1 MQEAYRNAMG
11 ANGEGPKIQMPSE
24 DMLKHLPEDE
34 RLQQAAQAAKAAAS
48 AQGMVESLKSKA
60 GMLTDPKQR
69 EKMLSEA
76 YRNEVEAK
84 GQSKKA
90 RILKSGTFQGG
101 AGGAGIGMATGMGLG
116 TVVGTLT
123 GVVASVPTMALGG
136 LVGAGTGVIHGPWIK
151 LGGGKKGEGGT
162 EEEEQM
168 VQLPQ
173 EAIDNGAVQIDENSG
188 QVTVNDQEALQ
199 AAASAAAM
207 VSAEKETPTK
217 EAGGRR
223 KPKKLEIR
231 SNKHESGRKAGS
243 PANTEAKPRKKP
255 PKLETRSRKAQ

>member
-1 MQEAYRNAMG
+1 MALNG
-11 ANGEGPKIQMPSE
+11 AGPKIPMPSE
-24 DMLKHLPEDE
+24 EMLKQLPEDE
-34 RLQQAAQAAKAAAS
+34 RLMQAAQAAKAAAS

-60 GMLTDPKQR
+60 SMLTDPKQR

-76 YRNEVEAK
+76 YNHEIEAK
-84 GQSKKA
+84 GLSKKA
-90 RILKSGTFQGG
+90 RVLKSGTFQGA

-151 LGGGKKGEGGT
+151 LGGGKGKEDGGE
-162 EEEEQM
+162 EDL

-173 EAIDNGAVQIDENSG
+173 EAIDNGAVEMDEKSG
-188 QVTVNDQEALQ
+188 QVTVKDPEALK

-207 VSAEKETPTK
+207 VAAEKETPK
-217 EAGGRR
+217 EDAGERR

-231 SNKHESGRKAGS
+231 SNKQGATGNTGPTTGGKA
-243 PANTEAKPRKKP
+243 EQKKKP
-255 PKLETRSRKAQ
+255 PKLAVRSKKNE

>member
-1 MQEAYRNAMG
+1 MAS
-11 ANGEGPKIQMPSE
+11 NGGGPRIPMPSE
-24 DMLKHLPEDE
+24 EMLNQLPEDE

-60 GMLTDPKQR
+60 SMLTDPKQR

-76 YRNEVEAK
+76 YNHEIESK
-84 GQSKKA
+84 GLSKKA
-90 RILKSGTFQGG
+90 RVLKSGTFQG
-101 AGGAGIGMATGMGLG
+101 ATGGAGIGMATGMGLG

-151 LGGGKKGEGGT
+151 LGGGEKEEGGT

-168 VQLPQ
+168 VQVPQ
-173 EAIDNGAVQIDENSG
+173 EAIDSGAVQIDEESG
-188 QVTVNDQEALQ
+188 QVTVQDQEALE
-199 AAASAAAM
+199 AAASAATM
-207 VSAEKETPTK
+207 VSAEKGTPTK
-217 EAGGRR
+217 DPGGRR

-231 SNKHESGRKAGS
+231 SNKQNASKQTES
-243 PANTEAKPRKKP
+243 PANTDAKPKRKP
-255 PKLETRSRKAQ
+255 PKLETRSTKAQ

>member
-123 GVVASVPTMALGG
+123 G
-136 LVGAGTGVIHGPWIK
+136 
-151 LGGGKKGEGGT
+151 GGGFGANDGSGRLSGSRDRRDSWPLDQAWRW
-162 EEEEQM
+162 EE
-168 VQLPQ
+168 
-173 EAIDNGAVQIDENSG
+173 
-188 QVTVNDQEALQ
+188 
-199 AAASAAAM
+199 
-207 VSAEKETPTK
+207 
-217 EAGGRR
+217 GGRR
-223 KPKKLEIR
+223 NR
-231 SNKHESGRKAGS
+231 GRGADGAATTGS
-243 PANTEAKPRKKP
+243 Y
-255 PKLETRSRKAQ
+255 

>member
-1 MQEAYRNAMG
+1 MASEG
-11 ANGEGPKIQMPSE
+11 GGPKISMPSE
-24 DMLKHLPEDE
+24 EMLKQLPEDE

-60 GMLTDPKQR
+60 SMMTDPKQR

-76 YRNEVEAK
+76 YNHEIESK
-84 GQSKKA
+84 GLSKKA
-90 RILKSGTFQGG
+90 RVLKSGTFQG
-101 AGGAGIGMATGMGLG
+101 ATGGAGIGMATGMGLG

-151 LGGGKKGEGGT
+151 LGGGKKEEGGT
-162 EEEEQM
+162 EEEEQI
-168 VQLPQ
+168 VQVPQ
-173 EAIDNGAVQIDENSG
+173 EAIDKGAVQVDEKSG
-188 QVTVNDQEALQ
+188 QVTVKDHEALE

-207 VSAEKETPTK
+207 VSAEKETPVNGP
-217 EAGGRR
+217 GGRR

-231 SNKHESGRKAGS
+231 SNKQGSGEKTDSA
-243 PANTEAKPRKKP
+243 ANSEAKARNKP
-255 PKLETRSRKAQ
+255 PKLEPRSKKVQ